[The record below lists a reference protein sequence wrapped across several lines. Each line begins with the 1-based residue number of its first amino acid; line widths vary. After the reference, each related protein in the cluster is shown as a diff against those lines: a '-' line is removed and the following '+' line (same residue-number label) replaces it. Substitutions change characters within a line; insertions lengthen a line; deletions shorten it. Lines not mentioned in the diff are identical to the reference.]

1 MLLKMIKIDEDAC
14 GDDDVD
20 NDDDDNYDDDN
31 DDDNENDASRHSLPP
46 PAPIPQR
53 LWRPL
58 PQLQSQL
65 AGSLNI
71 GNAEPRAGKSGGLQV

>member
-1 MLLKMIKIDEDAC
+1 M
-14 GDDDVD
+14 D

-31 DDDNENDASRHSLPP
+31 DDDNDDDDNENDASRHSLPP

-71 GNAEPRAGKSGGLQV
+71 GNAEPKAGKSKGLQV